1 MKKFNHMTIV
11 TSYSGD
17 WRWRQYEVK
26 NLGRGRWLVN
36 DETGDEPARPVVMRT
51 SQLERWFRPYRG
63 ISVSRR

>member
-11 TSYSGD
+11 TSYSSD

-26 NLGRGRWLVN
+26 NLGRGLWRII
-36 DETGDEPARPVVMRT
+36 DETYDEPARPVVMRT
-51 SQLERWFRPYRG
+51 SQLERWFRPHQE